1 MASPPH
7 QSVTKFNLSF
17 AHLRQRY
24 KSRKNSRLS
33 VDGKHFEKGTFN
45 ERTKKILMRF
55 HRKRHLHTLQYSV
68 KGTWFYSI
76 NKLRRI
82 RTQTVTRHEVY
93 KNYDYLQAI
102 SNISA
107 KENGKF
113 SSSYSPCEQSF

>member
-1 MASPPH
+1 
-7 QSVTKFNLSF
+7 
-17 AHLRQRY
+17 
-24 KSRKNSRLS
+24 
-33 VDGKHFEKGTFN
+33 
-45 ERTKKILMRF
+45 MRF

-68 KGTWFYSI
+68 KGTLFYSI

-82 RTQTVTRHEVY
+82 TTQTVTRHEVY

-113 SSSYSPCEQSF
+113 SSSYSPCEQSFWLFFTSGRLVSRDQRRLLYKFY